1 MARSPTTLDAFSAVA
16 EPKRRRILE
25 TLGSRRMHVTQLVD
39 ELHWPQP
46 MVSKHL
52 AVLRQVG
59 LLRVERQKRQKVYE
73 VDAAQLKSIHD
84 WARQFERLWDA
95 HLHSIKTR
103 AEAKAR
109 AALSKSKS
117 NSNPQNKEHSS

>member
-1 MARSPTTLDAFSAVA
+1 MARSPTTLDAFAAIA

-25 TLGSRRMHVTQLVD
+25 TLGGRRMPVTQLVD
-39 ELHWPQP
+39 GLHWPQP

-59 LLRVERQKRQKVYE
+59 LLRVERRSRQKVYE
-73 VDAAQLKSIHD
+73 VNAAQLKSIHD
-84 WARQFERLWDA
+84 WSRQFEQLWSS
-95 HLHSIKTR
+95 HLHSIKAR

-109 AALSKSKS
+109 AAAHS
-117 NSNPQNKEHSS
+117 NQKNTQHKEHSS